1 MTSMLTEGAWCCGGA
16 MMKNRAFGPLL
27 VILTLSGWTGCS
39 VDAEGNQVIGGPGFG
54 NASIYDLPSVIPV
67 HKTVSSLERAVR
79 NTFSLF
85 D

>member
-1 MTSMLTEGAWCCGGA
+1 
-16 MMKNRAFGPLL
+16 MKDRVFGPLL

-39 VDAEGNQVIGGPGFG
+39 LDATGNRVIRGPCFG
-54 NASIYDLPSVIPV
+54 NAAIYDKPSVIPV
-67 HKTVSSLERAVR
+67 HKTVSLLERAVR